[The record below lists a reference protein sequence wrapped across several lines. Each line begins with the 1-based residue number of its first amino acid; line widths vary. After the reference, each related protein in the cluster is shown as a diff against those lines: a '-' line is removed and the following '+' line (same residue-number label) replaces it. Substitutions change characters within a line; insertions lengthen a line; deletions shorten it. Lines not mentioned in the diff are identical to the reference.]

1 MTEIIQKEFR
11 PVNLMKP
18 TAVFVEVPNI
28 CFYADAQV
36 IAKLMIVMEQAEDIR
51 QMFAPMFQTFKDKNF
66 TEIVNALEEKR
77 DSTNILHDYVDWGVA
92 KEETDDVIR
101 YCNDVYKSAL
111 YFMPQ
116 IEVPFVP
123 TVLGNA
129 IRVISKDK
137 SLTKL
142 YLYMEHKC
150 SPIEQEMSKLFWM
163 GGSLCEWIIGGDIR
177 TAITQANA
185 DIYFLYNFQSI
196 EGIFSIK
203 EIRHRE
209 VFTPAYPFN
218 MNLYSPFIKKDSPD
232 AEVGLYSKFD
242 IDVNFVKT
250 PI

>member
-1 MTEIIQKEFR
+1 MAEMIQKEFR

-18 TAVFVEVPNI
+18 TTIFVEVPNV

-36 IAKLMIVMEQAEDIR
+36 VSRLMIIMEQAEDIR
-51 QMFAPMFQTFKDKNF
+51 RMFAPMFHKFKDKNF
-66 TEIVNALEEKR
+66 TEIINMLEEKK
-77 DSTNILHDYVDWGVA
+77 DSVNILYDYVDWKA
-92 KEETDDVIR
+92 ATSETDDVIR

-116 IEVPFVP
+116 IETPFVP
-123 TVLGNA
+123 TVIGNA

-137 SLTKL
+137 NTAKL
-142 YLYMEHKC
+142 YLYMAHEN
-150 SPIEQEMSKLFWM
+150 STISQEMSKLFWM
-163 GGSLCEWIIGGDIR
+163 GGSLCEWITGGDIR
-177 TAITQANA
+177 TAISQANA
-185 DIYFLYNFQSI
+185 DIYFLYDFQSI

-209 VFTPAYPFN
+209 VYTPAYAFN

-232 AEVGLYSKFD
+232 AEVSLYSKFQ
-242 IDVNFVKT
+242 IDVNFIKT